1 MKTIPTILKAQL
13 VETSANSNE
22 YRLVR
27 HNNEYDEAEHGR
39 EWLGDAEGYVSNY
52 IDCLR
57 KYNGVELHI
66 TEDVKVINARG
77 NAIRGI
83 VLADESGTPR
93 EMFWGTEIYDEDE
106 EA

>member
-13 VETSANSNE
+13 VETATNSNE

-39 EWLGDAEGYVSNY
+39 EWLGDAAGYVDNY
-52 IDCLR
+52 IDFLR
-57 KYNGVELHI
+57 KNNGVELHI
-66 TEDVKVINARG
+66 VDGVKVANARG
-77 NAIRGI
+77 GALCGI
-83 VLADESGTPR
+83 VLADEAGTPR